1 MMARMA
7 RRGQRIVLRLTMGA
21 QTLPDVDS
29 YNTVAEITG
38 SKHPEQV
45 GDLKY
50 AVLIS
55 QKTSNDNTL
64 ASTTKILQLAVDS
77 SKYSTACFHSRLIVT
92 ESQHEI
98 TF

>member
-1 MMARMA
+1 M
-7 RRGQRIVLRLTMGA
+7 LRLTMGA

-29 YNTVAEITG
+29 FNTVAEITG
-38 SKHPEQV
+38 SEHPEKV
-45 GDLKY
+45 GNFKY

-55 QKTSNDNTL
+55 QTTPNDNTH

-77 SKYSTACFHSRLIVT
+77 CKYSTACFPSRQIVI
-92 ESQHEI
+92 ESQREI

>member
-45 GDLKY
+45 GDFKY
-50 AVLIS
+50 AMM
-55 QKTSNDNTL
+55 
-64 ASTTKILQLAVDS
+64 
-77 SKYSTACFHSRLIVT
+77 Y
-92 ESQHEI
+92 
-98 TF
+98 

>member
-45 GDLKY
+45 GDFKY

-55 QKTSNDNTL
+55 QKTPNDNTL
-64 ASTTKILQLAVDS
+64 TQVLVLQRFYNWLLTLVNTVQLVFLQD
-77 SKYSTACFHSRLIVT
+77 
-92 ESQHEI
+92 
-98 TF
+98 

>member
-1 MMARMA
+1 
-7 RRGQRIVLRLTMGA
+7 MGA

-29 YNTVAEITG
+29 FNTVAEITG
-38 SKHPEQV
+38 SEHPEQV
-45 GDLKY
+45 GHFKY

-55 QKTSNDNTL
+55 QTTPNDNTL

-77 SKYSTACFHSRLIVT
+77 CKYSTACFPSRQIVI
-92 ESQHEI
+92 ESQCEI